1 MYRIIILGFSLF
13 FCLFVYSFDL
23 DGLNF
28 SEVIN
33 IEGKNFV
40 LNGAGMRIKKIAFVG
55 IKVYAAGL
63 YLENKEKNPEKILSE
78 NVSKCLLMHFVYS
91 NVGKDKL
98 KDAFLEGFQN
108 NNPLLSEK
116 LRSSVDRFLSFW
128 DDMKS
133 GDGAKLIY
141 IKDQGTKVIIKNKE
155 IGTIEGK
162 DFSRLL
168 FSVWLGDNP
177 PNKELKEGLLGK

>member
-1 MYRIIILGFSLF
+1 MYRIMIAGVTFF
-13 FCLFVYSFDL
+13 FCLFFYSYDL
-23 DGLNF
+23 EGINF
-28 SEVIN
+28 SDTIE

-55 IKVYAAGL
+55 VKVYAAGL
-63 YLENKEKNPEKILSE
+63 YLESKEKNPARILNE
-78 NVSKCLLMHFVYS
+78 DVSKCLLMHFVYS
-91 NVGKDKL
+91 NVGREKL
-98 KDAFLEGFQN
+98 KEAFLEGFQSN
-108 NNPLLSEK
+108 NSILTEK

-133 GDGAKLIY
+133 GDEAKLIY
-141 IKDQGTKVIIKNKE
+141 IKDKGTKVIIKNRE

-177 PNKELKEGLLGK
+177 PNKELKEGLLGR